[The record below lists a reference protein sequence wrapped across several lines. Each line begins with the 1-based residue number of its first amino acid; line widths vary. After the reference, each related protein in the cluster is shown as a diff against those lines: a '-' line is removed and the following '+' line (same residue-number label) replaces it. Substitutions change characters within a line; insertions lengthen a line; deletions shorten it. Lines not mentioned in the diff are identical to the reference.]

1 MLSTLFSLF
10 KRFFFNRLFRP
21 PPLTQRRD
29 IVSDVPRAEVR
40 LGSCELKEG
49 SFDVAFALS
58 ERRVTLGPLN
68 IRCESGAVNLP
79 ARLPFSYLR
88 HPVAA
93 RSRNINSHFP
103 RVNPNRKEILRSSV
117 MSQ

>member
-10 KRFFFNRLFRP
+10 NRFFFNRLFRP
-21 PPLTQRRD
+21 PPLTQRRH

-49 SFDVAFALS
+49 SFDFALALS

-79 ARLPFSYLR
+79 PRLPFSCR
-88 HPVAA
+88 WQPPAT
-93 RSRNINSHFP
+93 RSGTITSRYRRINP
-103 RVNPNRKEILRSSV
+103 DRK
-117 MSQ
+117 